1 MDAKRHV
8 GIAANIGDD
17 CGDFVG
23 QRAAV
28 GIAQNHALGAR
39 KRGGIHRLERI
50 LGVCLVAVEEV
61 LGVKEHAPAALDQK
75 RHRIGNHSEVLFQ
88 RRLKHARNM
97 QIPALA
103 HKRNHRGFGVK
114 QGGEVGVLGGADV
127 GAAGAAEC
135 GQRGVGERQ
144 RFGALEEL
152 GVARVGSGP
161 AALDVV
167 YAQIV

>member
-1 MDAKRHV
+1 MDAKRDARM
-8 GIAANIGDD
+8 AANIGDD

-23 QRAAV
+23 QSAAV
-28 GIAQNHALGAR
+28 GVAQNHALGAR

-61 LGVKEHAPAALDQK
+61 LGVKEHAPAALSQE

-103 HKRNHRGFGVK
+103 HKGNHRGFRRLAARRGWR
-114 QGGEVGVLGGADV
+114 LG
-127 GAAGAAEC
+127 
-135 GQRGVGERQ
+135 RR
-144 RFGALEEL
+144 
-152 GVARVGSGP
+152 
-161 AALDVV
+161 
-167 YAQIV
+167 